1 MSYKTIEPIQDG
13 DITIIKV
20 IQKRIFLEISDQFR
34 DEVVSVIDDGGTKII
49 FDLSQV
55 HVMNSSGLG
64 VLMLARDKIEKRNG
78 KIVVCCL
85 MPLMEEIFTRMRF
98 THFFDVTK
106 DLTGAFEKI
115 KA

>member
-1 MSYKTIEPIQDG
+1 MSYKTIQASTEK

-20 IQKRIFLEISDQFR
+20 MQKRIFLEISDQFR
-34 DEVVSVIDDGGTKII
+34 DEVISVIEDGGTKLI

-78 KIVVCCL
+78 KIIICCL
-85 MPLMEEIFTRMRF
+85 MPLMDEIFTRMRF
-98 THFFDVTK
+98 THFFEITK
-106 DLTGAFEKI
+106 DFKSALEKME
-115 KA
+115 